1 MKITNTR
8 WAIFGFVA
16 ALFSFSNVSAQCLVT
31 TGPTN
36 DCSYGDA
43 IDNITIDGV
52 SATNAGCSSGSG
64 YSSFVTPVWTL
75 DLGGSYAMS
84 ALVGGGTYDQGLSIW
99 IDIDNNGQ
107 YDASEQ
113 VYASATAALSH
124 TGTVSIP
131 ATGVTGIPLPMRVM
145 CTFNFAP
152 IPAGNACTSSQ
163 GSYGETEDYMVILNS
178 LTTPS
183 NVEAT
188 AIFEPFDGDCGD
200 VNDEV
205 WVTITNITVN
215 AEDTVPVQLNLTGI
229 ITATYFDTI
238 FNMAGS
244 AVENLMMA
252 TIDTEAG
259 GVLNAELIVNLGDD
273 EPTDDTLVVTINIS
287 NATDLSISGIDTIC
301 SGDSTMIMVD
311 NLVSGETYT
320 WYLDGVMT
328 TTGNTYT
335 TGALT
340 NAAQVSVFS
349 DNSCR
354 MADTLD
360 IVVNPLPT
368 ASFTSGSVDDLASFT
383 GTATDYDS
391 VYWEF
396 GDGTTGTGLSTQHT
410 YAQNGVYTVCFYAVN
425 QCDTAVFCD
434 SITIFSTI
442 GLDEFANASVSV
454 FPNPTA
460 DEVKIELVSFEGL
473 SGNWKVYNLD
483 GKELQSGSIDVK
495 SGEESI
501 VISLGQYAS
510 GTYLF
515 KMNNE
520 NGEIYQ
526 VELVRN

>member
-1 MKITNTR
+1 
-8 WAIFGFVA
+8 
-16 ALFSFSNVSAQCLVT
+16 
-31 TGPTN
+31 
-36 DCSYGDA
+36 
-43 IDNITIDGV
+43 
-52 SATNAGCSSGSG
+52 
-64 YSSFVTPVWTL
+64 
-75 DLGGSYAMS
+75 
-84 ALVGGGTYDQGLSIW
+84 
-99 IDIDNNGQ
+99 
-107 YDASEQ
+107 
-113 VYASATAALSH
+113 
-124 TGTVSIP
+124 
-131 ATGVTGIPLPMRVM
+131 
-145 CTFNFAP
+145 
-152 IPAGNACTSSQ
+152 
-163 GSYGETEDYMVILNS
+163 
-178 LTTPS
+178 
-183 NVEAT
+183 
-188 AIFEPFDGDCGD
+188 
-200 VNDEV
+200 
-205 WVTITNITVN
+205 
-215 AEDTVPVQLNLTGI
+215 
-229 ITATYFDTI
+229 
-238 FNMAGS
+238 MAGS

-273 EPTDDTLVVTINIS
+273 DPTDDTLVVTINIL

-328 TTGNTYT
+328 TTGDTYT

-340 NAAQVSVFS
+340 NAAQVSVSS

-454 FPNPTA
+454 YPNPTA

-473 SGNWKVYNLD
+473 SGNWKV
-483 GKELQSGSIDVK
+483 
-495 SGEESI
+495 
-501 VISLGQYAS
+501 
-510 GTYLF
+510 
-515 KMNNE
+515 
-520 NGEIYQ
+520 
-526 VELVRN
+526 